1 MSIHEAK
8 RQLRA
13 IAALSTVLRL
23 SAKQLHDLADYL
35 DDDGMVQHEV
45 DWACEDAEASVVVAA
60 MLRALAGVVDALRA
74 RKR

>member
-1 MSIHEAK
+1 MNYQDAK

-13 IAALSTVLRL
+13 AAALSTVLRL

-35 DDDGMVQHEV
+35 DDDGMVQHEG

-60 MLRALAGVVDALRA
+60 MLRALAGVV
-74 RKR
+74 